1 MEQGLAAS
9 VEEARA
15 LIMAG
20 KVLAGSDRIDK
31 AGDLVSETTELRLR
45 GSEPFVSRGGRKL
58 EHALEELAIDV
69 AGRVCLDAGASTGG
83 FTDCLLRRGASRV
96 YAVDVG
102 YGQLA
107 WKLRNDQRVAVMER
121 TNLRSMDATALDPL
135 PDLVT
140 ADLAFIA
147 LRKVLPDLIR
157 LTRPGARFVLLVKP
171 QFELPRED
179 MKDVEG
185 GVVTDPALHE
195 QAVAAVEQAALAA
208 GLELSGRVPSPIRG
222 ADGNREFFLSLARR

>member
-1 MEQGLAAS
+1 
-9 VEEARA
+9 
-15 LIMAG
+15 MAG

-31 AGDLVSETTELRLR
+31 AGDLVSETSELRLR

-58 EHALEELAIDV
+58 EHALEQLGIDV

-83 FTDCLLRRGASRV
+83 FTDCLLRRRASRV

-107 WKLRNDQRVAVMER
+107 WKLRNDERVVVMER
-121 TNLRSMDATALDPL
+121 TNLRSIEASALDPP

-140 ADLAFIA
+140 ADLAFVA

-157 LTRPGARFVLLVKP
+157 PTQAGARFVLLVKP

-195 QAVAAVEQAALAA
+195 KAVAAVEQAALAA

-222 ADGNREFFLSLARR
+222 ADGNREFFLALERR